1 MKKSLKTIILH
12 ITTIGLFFIGTSN
25 VFSQN
30 TTPSY
35 NGLALTPPM
44 GWNTWNTFFCNVN
57 EDLIK
62 SVADSMVA
70 NGMKDAG
77 YEYVVI
83 DDCWQIDRD
92 ANGVIVVDPIRFP
105 SGIKSLADYIHSK
118 GLKLGIY
125 SDAGT
130 LTCQSKPGS
139 FNYEEIDANTYAS
152 WGVDYVKFDWCFTGN
167 EVAQTQYTKMSNALV
182 ATGRPIVFS
191 ICEWGQSSPWL
202 WAQSVGNL
210 WRATP
215 DIQACWNCTQTW
227 GGQGWTLII
236 DKVADLSRYSG
247 PGHWN
252 DPDMLEVG
260 NTGLSPSESL
270 AHFSIWCMLGAPL
283 MAGNDIRTMSAYTKS
298 ILTNKELIAINQDS
312 LGIQGRRI
320 ISDNGL
326 EVWLKPLQ
334 DSSKAVTFFN
344 RCFKDTL
351 ITVKWNQIGLLDGN
365 ATVRNLWQHTDLG
378 VYKDSIQL
386 KVPYHSAIV
395 LKIKGDIETVT
406 DTVLTLDN
414 ETISLINGNSVFL
427 NARITPFYLETDAK
441 VSNNSLISIKQLGT
455 NQYKITAKAVGSCY
469 VTIATTDGKIIDT
482 CYVTITSAELPSPWK
497 LMTIGETIS
506 SAYFENGT
514 FKLDASGRDIND
526 YNDQCG
532 FIQQNTTGNKSLVC
546 RIISQTNPNKTAK
559 SGIMF
564 RDPLNDGSGFVL
576 LAVNPQNQLIFEW
589 RLRSGTWAQEFIID
603 TVTTPIYLK
612 LEKNNLTF
620 NAYTSFDGIT
630 WTLVSS
636 KKFSAFSTTY
646 TAGLFCVSHNSKANV
661 TAEFDN
667 VSLSDL
673 SIVNIPRLYQE
684 KTIGVTIY
692 PNPVNSNSIGVK
704 LNRTNPE
711 NTYDVIIYTADGKLV
726 YSNNI
731 NANNNSFEIDATSA
745 NLNNGV
751 YHIVIKGGRFSGE
764 STFIVNKTN

>member
-44 GWNTWNTFFCNVN
+44 GWNTWNTFFCNVS

-62 SVADSMVA
+62 SVADSMIT

-92 ANGVIVVDPIRFP
+92 ENGVIVVDPIRFP
-105 SGIKSLADYIHSK
+105 SGIKALADYIHSK

-139 FNYEEIDANTYAS
+139 FNFEEIDANTYAS
-152 WGVDYVKFDWCFTGN
+152 WGVDYVKFDWCFTGG

-191 ICEWGQSSPWL
+191 ICEWGLSSPWL
-202 WAQSVGNL
+202 WAQPVGNL

-215 DIQACWNCTQTW
+215 DIQPCWNCTQTW
-227 GGQGWTLII
+227 GGQGWSLII
-236 DKVADLSRYSG
+236 DKVAGLSRYSG

-260 NTGLSPSESL
+260 INGLNANENL
-270 AHFSIWCMLGAPL
+270 AHFSMWCMLAAPL
-283 MAGNDIRTMSAYTKS
+283 MAGNDIRNMSAYTKD
-298 ILTNKELIAINQDS
+298 ILTNTELIAIDQDS

-320 ISDNGL
+320 KNDNGM

-334 DSSKAVTFFN
+334 DSTKAVTFFN
-344 RCFKDTL
+344 RFSKDTL
-351 ITVKWNQIGLLDGN
+351 ISITWKEIGLLEGS
-365 ATVRNLWQHTDLG
+365 ATVRDLWQHSDLG
-378 VYKDSIQL
+378 TFTDSIQMRVL
-386 KVPYHSAIV
+386 PHGAVV
-395 LKIKGDIETVT
+395 LKIKGIIEPVIDTTLTV
-406 DTVLTLDN
+406 DKKN
-414 ETISLINGNSVFL
+414 ISLVNGNSEFVSVII
-427 NARITPFYLETDAK
+427 NPSYLETDAK
-441 VSNNSLISIKQLGT
+441 ASNNSLVSIKQFGA
-455 NQYKITAKAVGSCY
+455 NQYRITGKAVGSCY
-469 VTIATTDGKIIDT
+469 VTFATTDGNLTDT
-482 CYVTITSAELPSPWK
+482 CYVTITAAELPSPWK
-497 LMTIGETIS
+497 LSNVGENIS
-506 SAYFENGT
+506 SAFYDNGT
-514 FKLDASGRDIND
+514 FSLQAQGNDIGE
-526 YNDQCG
+526 YTDQCG
-532 FIQQNTTGNKSLVC
+532 YISQSTTGNKVLTC
-546 RIISQTNPNKTAK
+546 RIVSQTNPNKAAK

-564 RDPLNDGSGFVL
+564 RDPESDGTGFVL

-589 RLRSGTWAQEFIID
+589 RLRSGAWAQTYVLG

-620 NAYTSFDGIT
+620 NAYTSVDGET
-630 WTLVSS
+630 WTLASS
-636 KKFSAFSTTY
+636 KKFTSFVSNY
-646 TAGLFCVSHNSKANV
+646 NAGLFCVSHNSKAYV

-667 VSLSDL
+667 VSLTDL
-673 SIVNIPRLYQE
+673 SNVSIPRLNQE
-684 KTIGVTIY
+684 KNIGVTIY
-692 PNPVNSNSIGVK
+692 PNPVNSNKIGIK
-704 LNRTNPE
+704 LNKTNPE
-711 NTYDVIIYTADGKLV
+711 NAYDVIIYTADGKLV
-726 YSNNI
+726 YSNTI

-745 NLNNGV
+745 NLTNGV
-751 YHIVIKGGRFSGE
+751 YHLVIKGGRFSGKT
-764 STFIVNKTN
+764 TFIVNKIN